1 MREPGRLERP
11 APLEDIAADQ
21 LALELG
27 RELLRAGGAQLGQ
40 NVVEREVGL
49 ADELVERIEVAAG
62 ALERLQRLGHV
73 PGGGDGIVTGARRTV
88 VRIHPADLPRR

>member
-1 MREPGRLERP
+1 MPASLE
-11 APLEDIAADQ
+11 AIQAYQ

-27 RELLRAGGAQLGQ
+27 REILRAGGAQLGQ

-73 PGGGDGIVTGARRTV
+73 PGGGDGVVTRARRTV
-88 VRIHPADLPRR
+88 VLLHPADLPTQ